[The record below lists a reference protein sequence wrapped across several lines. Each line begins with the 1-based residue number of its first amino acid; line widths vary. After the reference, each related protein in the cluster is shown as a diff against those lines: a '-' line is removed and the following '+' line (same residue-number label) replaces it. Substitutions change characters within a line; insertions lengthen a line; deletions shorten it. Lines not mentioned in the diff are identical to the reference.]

1 MTDVKFM
8 DLSEN
13 DSPATTDSVL
23 IGNSKDGLKRTSIGA
38 IGNLF
43 AVKGLFHFEKLTV
56 HTVPDPK
63 AATSPISHI
72 IKGVTA
78 PDVPG
83 YTFAFWLSSA
93 TYGDVFS
100 NYVEDPTKKVT
111 NIWVNITNGK
121 TDAVYV
127 LVTAVYVKSTVA

>member
-43 AVKGLFHFEKLTV
+43 AVKGLFHFKKLSV
-56 HTVPDPK
+56 HTVPDPNT
-63 AATSPISHI
+63 ATSPIRS

-93 TYGDVFS
+93 TSGDIYS
-100 NYVEDPTKKVT
+100 SYVEDPMNKVT
-111 NIWVNITNGK
+111 NIWLRITPGK

-127 LVTAVYVKSTVA
+127 HVTAVYVKSTVA

>member
-13 DSPATTDSVL
+13 DSPVTTDSVL

-43 AVKGLFHFEKLTV
+43 AVKGLFHFEKLSV
-56 HTVPDPK
+56 HTVPDPN
-63 AATSPISHI
+63 AATSPSHSI
-72 IKGVTA
+72 RGVTA
-78 PDVPG
+78 PDVHG

-93 TYGDVFS
+93 TSGDVFP
-100 NYVEDPTKKVT
+100 NYIEDPTKKVT
-111 NIWVNITNGK
+111 NIWVIITNGK

-127 LVTAVYVKSTVA
+127 DVTAVYVKSTVA

>member
-8 DLSEN
+8 DLSES

-43 AVKGLFHFEKLTV
+43 AVKGLFHLEKLSV
-56 HTVPDPK
+56 HTDPDPH
-63 AATSPISHI
+63 AATAPIHS

-78 PDVPG
+78 PYVHG

-93 TYGDVFS
+93 TSGEVYS
-100 NYVEDPTKKVT
+100 SYVEDPTSKVT
-111 NIWVNITNGK
+111 NIWVNISNGR
-121 TDAVYV
+121 TSAVYV
-127 LVTAVYVKSTVA
+127 NVVAVYVKSTVA

>member
-23 IGNSKDGLKRTSIGA
+23 IGNSTGGLKRTSIGA

-43 AVKGLFHFEKLTV
+43 SIKGLFHLETLSV
-56 HTVPDPK
+56 HTVPDPN
-63 AATSPISHI
+63 AATSSPSHSI
-72 IKGVTA
+72 DGVTA

-83 YTFAFWLSSA
+83 YTFLFWLSSA
-93 TYGDVFS
+93 TSGQVYP
-100 NYVEDPTKKVT
+100 NYIENPEKKVT
-111 NIWVNITNGK
+111 NIWVNITNGV

-127 LVTAVYVKSTVA
+127 NVTAVYVKSTVA

>member
-43 AVKGLFHFEKLTV
+43 AVKGLFHFKKLTV
-56 HTVPDPK
+56 HTVPDPN
-63 AATSPISHI
+63 AATSPISHSI
-72 IKGVTA
+72 QGVTA
-78 PDVPG
+78 PNVPG

-93 TYGDVFS
+93 TSGDVFS
-100 NYVEDPTKKVT
+100 NYVEDPT
-111 NIWVNITNGK
+111 N
-121 TDAVYV
+121 
-127 LVTAVYVKSTVA
+127 